1 MFELSRYILILLCYI
16 CAFGVMLSLII
27 HYYSDFSPNKYVWM
41 CSKILTVKKIVDNN
55 NSNKVFYKFINKNQ
69 KLYKYNYS
77 TILNNSKNKNE
88 CKEGYKKCGILD
100 TYNNSFCLSQSSDC
114 PINKMQHDSI
124 SKSSEYLNNDYQ
136 HYSSDYKDT
145 YLYYKRGVQE
155 SDIIVSWK
163 ISDSQPKYIDKYNFI
178 LDLETFSK
186 VFDFFD
192 KKEEEDE
199 DDDYDDNQSND
210 NYNNEDLVDI
220 ISSSMAEAGKDFA
233 EDLARNGS
241 KYIRINNF
249 LKYVENKFNEESN
262 IDYNYIN
269 IGKNNYVKNYIGF
282 ESEEDIN
289 KFERIDFNLYKERYP
304 NFSFLVCSFVY
315 GAFFF
320 VCIII
325 FIIEIILNIR
335 GHSITNERV
344 KKIEIISFLIY
355 CASFLLFF
363 IYSLVIYATVYNKE
377 SFDLA
382 KSIKADKFIEDF
394 LKEFYEPFENP
405 KILITTLVFL
415 SISTIIF
422 ISAWIIEPCYECIK
436 K

>member
-1 MFELSRYILILLCYI
+1 M
-16 CAFGVMLSLII
+16 
-27 HYYSDFSPNKYVWM
+27 
-41 CSKILTVKKIVDNN
+41 
-55 NSNKVFYKFINKNQ
+55 
-69 KLYKYNYS
+69 
-77 TILNNSKNKNE
+77 
-88 CKEGYKKCGILD
+88 
-100 TYNNSFCLSQSSDC
+100 
-114 PINKMQHDSI
+114 
-124 SKSSEYLNNDYQ
+124 NNDYQ
-136 HYSSDYKDT
+136 PYLSDYKDT
-145 YLYYKRGVQE
+145 YLYCKRGVQE
-155 SDIIVSWK
+155 SDVIVSWK
-163 ISDSQPKYIDKYNFI
+163 ISGSQPKYIDNNNFI

-199 DDDYDDNQSND
+199 DDDDDYNKSGD
-210 NYNNEDLVDI
+210 NYNNEDLIDI
-220 ISSSMAEAGKDFA
+220 ISSSIAEAGKDFA
-233 EDLARNGS
+233 EDIARNGS

-249 LKYVENKFNEESN
+249 IEYVEKKFNEESN

-282 ESEEDIN
+282 ECEEDIN

-304 NFSFLVCSFVY
+304 NFTFLICSFVC

-320 VCIII
+320 VNIII
-325 FIIEIILNIR
+325 FIIEIIFNIK
-335 GHSITNERV
+335 GKSISNEKV
-344 KKIEIISFLIY
+344 EKIEIISYLIY

-394 LKEFYEPFENP
+394 LKEFYKPFENP

-415 SISTIIF
+415 SISAIIF

-436 K
+436 KK